1 MASQK
6 SVTLV
11 FFSKTAL
18 LPIYML
24 TIYPSE
30 VSIPVLH
37 HYLQGAVAPRPIAFA
52 STMDREGRI
61 NLSPF
66 SFFNVFGTNPPTL
79 VFSPNRRVRDG
90 SAKHTLEN
98 VLEVDE
104 VVINMVDYAM
114 VEQVSLASCEYEKGV
129 DEFVKAGFT
138 AVPSVKVKPP
148 RVGESKAV
156 FECKVKQVLPLGDA
170 GGAPNLVICEVV
182 AAHFSEDILD
192 KNGKIDQ
199 LKTDWVA
206 RLGDDWYCR
215 ASGSA
220 LFQVPKPNLH
230 KGIGVDQ
237 IPDHTRNH
245 PDFSPNELGRLGN
258 IERLPAQ
265 AEIDNFIA
273 EQQPNLILETAKRLL
288 AEQRVKEAW
297 MVLLRFEF

>member
-1 MASQK
+1 
-6 SVTLV
+6 
-11 FFSKTAL
+11 
-18 LPIYML
+18 ML

-30 VSIPVLH
+30 VSVPVFH
-37 HYLQGAVAPRPIAFA
+37 HYLQGTVAPRPIAFA
-52 STMDREGRI
+52 STMDQKGNV

-90 SAKHTLEN
+90 SSKHTLEN
-98 VLEVDE
+98 VLALDE

-114 VEQVSLASCEYEKGV
+114 VEQMSLASCEYDKGV
-129 DEFVKAGFT
+129 NEFIKAGFT
-138 AVPSVKVKPP
+138 AVPSLKIKPP
-148 RVGESKAV
+148 RVGESKAA
-156 FECKVKQVLPLGDA
+156 FECKVKQVLQLGDA

-192 KNGKIDQ
+192 EKGKIDQ

-206 RLGDDWYCR
+206 RMGDDWYCR

-230 KGIGVDQ
+230 QGIGVDQ
-237 IPDHTRNH
+237 IPMPIRQH
-245 PDFSPNELGRLGN
+245 PDLSPNELGRLGN
-258 IERLPAQ
+258 IEQLPSA
-265 AEIDNFIA
+265 AEIADFVATQKPTLTI
-273 EQQPNLILETAKRLL
+273 ETAKQLL

-297 MVLLRFEF
+297 MVLLSSFEF